1 MPPSPPISM
10 SELARLAGVNIST
23 VSRALDDSP
32 LVKQKTKDKIKQLAE
47 ETGYSINAQARNLR
61 KQSSQTLGII
71 IPVGPE
77 TNQTVSDPFFLEMV
91 GAASEAASKRG
102 YDLIIRLP
110 REKSEIA
117 ERRLLGSG
125 KADGLIIIGQAGR
138 TDRLKALGD
147 SINRVVVWGG
157 MIDDPDYTLVG
168 SNNFE
173 GGRLIG
179 QHLAQTGRRRIAFL
193 GDIRLPEVR
202 LRYEGFVAALDQAG
216 IKHPDNLVFS
226 TSFVAEDAQDV
237 LRAAITRGETFDAI
251 AAASDV
257 LAMSAITV
265 LQEHGLKVPDDVAVT
280 GYDNIGQSKLATPP
294 LTTID
299 QSIALGGEMLVDLL
313 LRKIAGEKV
322 ASQMTPTSLIIRQST
337 GVPA

>member
-1 MPPSPPISM
+1 M
-10 SELARLAGVNIST
+10 SDLAKLAGVNIST

-32 LVKQKTKDKIKQLAE
+32 LVKQKTKDKIKRLAE

-71 IPVGPE
+71 IPVGPGS
-77 TNQTVSDPFFLEMV
+77 NQTVSDPFFLEMV
-91 GAASEAASKRG
+91 GAVSEAASKRG

-110 REKSEIA
+110 RDQSEIA

-138 TDRLKALGD
+138 TERLKALGD
-147 SINRVVVWGG
+147 AIDRVVVWGG
-157 MIDDPDYTLVG
+157 MIDDPSYTLVG

-179 QHLAQTGRRRIAFL
+179 DHLAQIGKRRIAFL
-193 GDIRLPEVR
+193 GDITLPEVR
-202 LRYEGFVAALDQAG
+202 LRYDGFVAGLAGAG
-216 IKHPDNLVFS
+216 ITHDPGLVFP
-226 TSFVAEDAQDV
+226 TSFVSEDAQKV
-237 LRAAITRGETFDAI
+237 VRAAIDRGEHFDAL

-257 LAMSAITV
+257 LAMSAMTV
-265 LQEHGLKVPDDVAVT
+265 LQGAGLKVPDDVAVT
-280 GYDNIGQSKLATPP
+280 GYDNVGQSKLATPP

-299 QSIALGGEMLVDLL
+299 QSIAQGGELLVDLL
-313 LRKIAGEKV
+313 LRKIAREDV

-337 GVPA
+337 G

>member
-1 MPPSPPISM
+1 M
-10 SELARLAGVNIST
+10 SDLAKLAGVNIST

-32 LVKQKTKDKIKQLAE
+32 LVRQKTKDKIKRLAE

-71 IPVGPE
+71 IPVGPGS
-77 TNQTVSDPFFLEMV
+77 NQTVSDPFFLEMV
-91 GAASEAASKRG
+91 GAVSEAASKRG

-110 REKSEIA
+110 RDQSEIA

-138 TDRLKALGD
+138 TERLKALGEAVD
-147 SINRVVVWGG
+147 RVVVWGG
-157 MIDDPDYTLVG
+157 MIDDPSYTLVG

-179 QHLAQTGRRRIAFL
+179 SHLAQIGRRQIAFL
-193 GDIRLPEVR
+193 GDISLPEVR
-202 LRYEGFVAALDQAG
+202 LRYDGFVAGLAEAEIAHDASL
-216 IKHPDNLVFS
+216 IFP
-226 TSFVAEDAQDV
+226 TSFVSEDAQKV
-237 LRAAITRGETFDAI
+237 VRAAIERGARFDAL

-257 LAMSAITV
+257 LAMSAMTV
-265 LQEHGLKVPDDVAVT
+265 LQGAGLKIPDDVAVT
-280 GYDNIGQSKLATPP
+280 GYDNVGQSKLATPP

-299 QSIALGGEMLVDLL
+299 QSIAQGGELLVDLL
-313 LRKIAGEKV
+313 LRKIAREDV
-322 ASQMTPTSLIIRQST
+322 ASQMTPTSLIVRQST
-337 GVPA
+337 G